1 MKRLLLLVLMM
12 LFLVACNDDAN
23 ATKNNQEN
31 ESNNSDEANEIE
43 EYTID
48 ESKKLGITIEDIIE
62 IDSTQREFDQ
72 NLDVSTYEYD
82 EFIIDNIDKNGN
94 LSIFTYRY
102 KNDDYPFV
110 ILARTNAVEEVTDD
124 AIEIMTDIGLSMDGD
139 AYHFT
144 EIVDGIED
152 EDTLTFG
159 FVFNEEYDIK
169 ELPIFISDI
178 ATDDFFAD
186 EENVDFF
193 KQASEKAEY
202 KELYNRVSNY
212 IDENDV
218 LDSDSAYEIKGIL
231 EPVQENM
238 DKVEV
243 KYDDFDNVSTIYYQG
258 LNDINNENYIVPFI
272 TTNDN
277 TMNFLIGFE
286 RSDWLFADN
295 VVFNVD
301 GDREN
306 FGTYNFDTD
315 VLDGGIIREV
325 DTKTNYSE
333 DTLEKI
339 LESDDVK
346 LRFEGKNENL
356 DYTLTD
362 TDLEAI
368 KTIHSFEGIKN
379 DLSNLL
385 FRFENN

>member
-23 ATKNNQEN
+23 ATKNNQEK
-31 ESNNSDEANEIE
+31 ESNNSDGANEIE

-48 ESKKLGITIEDIIE
+48 ESKKLGITIEDITE
-62 IDSTQREFDQ
+62 IDSTQREFGQ

-102 KNDDYPFV
+102 ENDDYPFV

-124 AIEIMTDIGLSMDGD
+124 AIEIMTDIGLSMDKD

-144 EIVDGIED
+144 EVVDGIDE

-186 EENVDFF
+186 EENVNFF

-202 KELYNRVSNY
+202 KELYDRVSNY

-218 LDSDSAYEIKGIL
+218 LDSDSAYEIKDIL

-238 DKVEV
+238 DKIEV
-243 KYDDFDNVSTIYYQG
+243 KFDDFDNVSTIYYQG

-286 RSDWLFADN
+286 KSDWLFADN

-301 GDREN
+301 GEREN

-315 VLDGGIIREV
+315 VLDGGTIREV

-339 LESDDVK
+339 LKSDDVK

-368 KTIHSFEGIKN
+368 KTIHSYEGIKN